1 MNRRTLLKTSAAALF
16 SAAATG
22 AAPLLAAPSELPA
35 QIKDAGK
42 LRIGGVTDA
51 APTFRKDM
59 RSDEWTG
66 IFIDIG
72 RALAEDMGVELEI
85 VTTTWGN
92 SVLDLQAGKIDLMFG
107 LNPTPERRKAID
119 FSDAVFN
126 NAFTLIC
133 RDDAIFE
140 TWEAYN
146 RPEIRIAVDAGSS
159 HDATVTRMLPKAT
172 ILRFENVSEATIALQ
187 SGRAD
192 AQCFVMMLAL
202 PVIKKN
208 PSMGT
213 VVAPEPVQSTTSH
226 AGFPRS
232 GDSAV
237 QEYVNA
243 WAGGTPRQRVHPG
256 RRDPQHGAGR
266 RDAGRLPGKRAALI
280 QTPKD

>member
-35 QIKDAGK
+35 QIKDARK
-42 LRIGGVTDA
+42 AAYRRRDRCRTDLPQGHA
-51 APTFRKDM
+51 QRRVD
-59 RSDEWTG
+59 RHLHRHR
-66 IFIDIG
+66 

-243 WAGGTPRQRVHPG
+243 WLAE
-256 RRDPQHGAGR
+256 RRDSGFIQ
-266 RDAGRLPGKRAALI
+266 DAVIRNMALVDV
-280 QTPKD
+280 TPEDFPANVQL

>member
-1 MNRRTLLKTSAAALF
+1 MNRRTLLKTSVAGLF
-16 SAAATG
+16 FAGTTG
-22 AAPLLAAPSELPA
+22 VAPLFAAPSEVPER
-35 QIKDAGK
+35 IKAAGK

-59 RSDEWTG
+59 RSDEWSG
-66 IFIDIG
+66 IFIDVG

-92 SVLDLQAGKIDLMFG
+92 SVLDLQADKIDLMFG

-133 RDDAIFE
+133 HEDAIFE
-140 TWEAYN
+140 TWEEYN

-172 ILRFENVSEATIALQ
+172 ILRFESVAEASIALQ

-192 AQCFVMMLAL
+192 AQCFVMMLGL
-202 PVIKKN
+202 PVVKKN

-213 VVAPEPVQSTTSH
+213 IVAPEPLQATTSH
-226 AGFPRS
+226 AGFQRT
-232 GDSAV
+232 GDTAL
-237 QEYVNA
+237 QDYVNA
-243 WAGGTPRQRVHPG
+243 WLAERRESGFIQEAVIRNMALVGVTPEDFPANVQ
-256 RRDPQHGAGR
+256 
-266 RDAGRLPGKRAALI
+266 L
-280 QTPKD
+280 

>member
-1 MNRRTLLKTSAAALF
+1 
-16 SAAATG
+16 
-22 AAPLLAAPSELPA
+22 
-35 QIKDAGK
+35 
-42 LRIGGVTDA
+42 
-51 APTFRKDM
+51 
-59 RSDEWTG
+59 
-66 IFIDIG
+66 
-72 RALAEDMGVELEI
+72 
-85 VTTTWGN
+85 
-92 SVLDLQAGKIDLMFG
+92 MFG

-243 WAGGTPRQRVHPG
+243 WLAE
-256 RRDPQHGAGR
+256 RRDSGFIQ
-266 RDAGRLPGKRAALI
+266 DAVIRNMALVDV
-280 QTPKD
+280 TPEDFPANVQL